1 MSAKGS
7 PAGRPVEVRY
17 ATDYNLQSQSGTL
30 SKADVAI
37 GKALAQ
43 LTGNYETRG
52 DATLV
57 NMKLNAQNMPVDDLE
72 AMLPALGVVLPSGSS
87 LKGGALS
94 TALAISGPVAKPVI
108 TGPIKLVQTKL
119 AGFNLGSK
127 LSAINALS
135 GAQTGSDTSIQ
146 NFSTDAHVAPDGVR
160 TENVDLII
168 PALGTLTGTGTISP
182 SGALNYHMT
191 ANLAGTTVTG
201 LSQIAGLG
209 GKGGSIPFFIQGTTS
224 DPKFV
229 PDVQGILNSRLKSGL
244 QGNKPNTGSAVD
256 AITGLFG
263 KKKKPNQ

>member
-1 MSAKGS
+1 
-7 PAGRPVEVRY
+7 
-17 ATDYNLQSQSGTL
+17 
-30 SKADVAI
+30 
-37 GKALAQ
+37 
-43 LTGNYETRG
+43 
-52 DATLV
+52 
-57 NMKLNAQNMPVDDLE
+57 MPVDDLE

-191 ANLAGTTVTG
+191 ADLAGTAVTG